1 MAATSRSSRRP
12 PDRED
17 GGAAVIHILI
27 YYAVALATCSFA
39 FRHGGM
45 PERAVAVAFL
55 LAAIGSSMLA
65 FTARPAFRSVDG
77 ALLSVDLVLLAGLV
91 AVALFANRF
100 WPIWISALHLLAIAV
115 HGVRAYDP
123 SLVPWMYAAAI
134 SKIAYPMLALLVA
147 GTERHR
153 RRKSSYGIDPDWSIP
168 SGPH

>member
-1 MAATSRSSRRP
+1 M
-12 PDRED
+12 
-17 GGAAVIHILI
+17 IHILI
-27 YYAVALATCSFA
+27 YYAAALASCWFA
-39 FRHGGM
+39 VRYGGV
-45 PERAVAVAFL
+45 PERIVAVAFL
-55 LAAIGSSMLA
+55 LAAVGSSALA
-65 FTARPAFRSVDG
+65 FAGRPAFRSVDG
-77 ALLSVDLVLLAGLV
+77 ALLSVDLALLAGLV

-153 RRKSSYGIDPDWSIP
+153 RRRSRHGVDPDWSFVGGSSRCP
-168 SGPH
+168 PLRSRPGP